1 MGHQLGCLFIFF
13 QRSLDEMKKTF
24 LLVIILLVTANF
36 VNLWGQSRQPVN
48 TSQKT
53 NKRPP
58 ETSKTPP
65 TEDKKVTTNEVAGPL
80 TDDEI
85 INVDTNLVTI
95 PVKVLDRG
103 GRFISGL
110 KKGDFKVWEDDV
122 EQEIEYFSNV
132 EEPFT
137 VALILD
143 MSPSSTFKIHEI
155 QAAANAFI
163 AQLRPNDKVMIVSFD
178 AEIHILS
185 EPTND
190 RKTLQTA
197 VKNTRIESGTS
208 LYEAVDFVVNKRFK
222 KMNGRKAIVLFTDG
236 VDTTSIQASSTSN
249 LSDVYELD
257 ALIYPIEYNT
267 YYDVQKMKNKPVIRQ
282 PNPIPSTTPN
292 PLPFPIPIGRTPSG
306 QGTTAEDYQKAHE
319 YLEELANRTSGRVYR
334 ADNTANLSLAFSNIA
349 NELRQTYSLGY
360 YPNDA
365 KKERKRKLKVR
376 VSQKGYVVRAR
387 DSYVAHKIGNNL
399 SSK

>member
-1 MGHQLGCLFIFF
+1 
-13 QRSLDEMKKTF
+13 MKKTF
-24 LLVIILLVTANF
+24 LFAVILLVI
-36 VNLWGQSRQPVN
+36 VNAVIVWGQSRPPVN
-48 TSQKT
+48 TSDQKA

-58 ETSKTPP
+58 QPASTPP
-65 TEDKKVTTNEVAGPL
+65 AEVKKSTDNEIAGPL
-80 TDDEI
+80 TDNEV
-85 INVDTNLVTI
+85 INVDTNLVSI

-103 GRFISGL
+103 GRFIAGL
-110 KKGDFKVWEDDV
+110 KKEDFKVYEDEV
-122 EQEIEYFSNV
+122 EQEIALFSNI

-178 AEIHILS
+178 AEIHVLA

-190 RKTLQTA
+190 RKTLQAAIKSTQIA
-197 VKNTRIESGTS
+197 SGTS
-208 LYEAVDFVVNKRFK
+208 LYETVDFVVNKRFK
-222 KMNGRKAIVLFTDG
+222 KLEGRKAIVLFTDG
-236 VDTTSIQASSTSN
+236 VDTTSIKANSATN

-267 YYDVQKMKNKPVIRQ
+267 FYDVQKMKNKPVVT
-282 PNPIPSTTPN
+282 NPIPSSTPSPFPF
-292 PLPFPIPIGRTPSG
+292 PLPTIGKPSG

-319 YLEELANRTSGRVYR
+319 YLEELANRTSGRLYQ
-334 ADNTANLSLAFSNIA
+334 ADNTSNLSLAFSKIA
-349 NELRQTYSLGY
+349 DELRQTYSLGY
-360 YPNDA
+360 YPNTE
-365 KKERKRKLKVR
+365 KSEKKRKLKVR

-387 DSYVAHKIGNNL
+387 DSYVAHKLDNKLGA
-399 SSK
+399 K